1 MNIDDQ
7 INDIGKAIE
16 AVLFATGEAVTYEKL
31 ADAFSLTP
39 TQIKTVVS
47 DLSERYE
54 DRGIQ
59 LLCYDKACQLCTKK
73 EYEEIIKDVL
83 GIRKN
88 GALSKS
94 CLETLAVIAYNQPVT
109 RSYIDEVRGVDS
121 SYAIGVLTQRELIK
135 ITGKLDVPGKPNL
148 YATNENFLRV
158 FGLNSL
164 SELPKVSVLSVQD
177 EESGAETNEEAEQA
191 TAESADEERKQTA
204 EISEQISIE
213 V

>member
-7 INDIGKAIE
+7 IEYICKAVE
-16 AVLFATGEAVTYEKL
+16 AILFATGEAVTYQKL

-39 TQIKTVVS
+39 AQIKMIVK
-47 DLSERYE
+47 DLSEKYE

-59 LLCYDKACQLCTKK
+59 LLCYDNSCQLCTKK

-83 GIRKN
+83 GIKKN

-121 SYAIGVLTQRELIK
+121 SYAIGVLTQRELIE

-148 YATNENFLRV
+148 YSTNENFLRV
-158 FGLNSL
+158 FGLSSL
-164 SELPKVSVLSVQD
+164 SELPKVSVLSVQS
-177 EESGAETNEEAEQA
+177 EEGEASGDPAAEPSDVESTDDSNIHESEDSAE
-191 TAESADEERKQTA
+191 
-204 EISEQISIE
+204 
-213 V
+213 VV